1 MCRILT
7 LCFLTGFVLSAR
19 AGADEPL
26 PEQLTITP
34 LIESAG
40 IELPGQS
47 AGGDNTLRFREAGTT
62 QWQDANPLYF
72 DPVNGSLSGA
82 VVYLKP
88 SSHYDIE
95 LSVTDDA
102 GTRLY
107 TDSFYTGA
115 DKPPVDPQKIYH
127 LKDIYQGGTLD
138 VEALGIEGAQG
149 AWAMIKGDLN
159 TPIVAPEDA
168 LSAIRIGAQSY
179 VYFEDITIAQ
189 GGQLGFFA
197 EEAHHIWVNGC
208 DISQW
213 GRRPAEYRKGI
224 AYDDRGRQINYDS
237 AFFMRRSGVITVENC
252 YVHDPVFGANHWG
265 NGHPKGTNAFLAFA
279 NHPEE
284 AFQGQIILRNNTFTG
299 TDEVRFN
306 DVVESRFNLNSD
318 GGFIRDS
325 AVYNNTFAYANDDII
340 ELDGGQHN
348 VLVYNNDFSHGY
360 GGISV
365 APVRR
370 GPSYIFHNTVHSMG
384 DERGMMW
391 AAIKAGGVSS
401 NPEGQVNL
409 FNNYVYSS
417 GNGITAS
424 YVQGDDGFWVNAVN
438 NVIITGPATDVSGF
452 SILDKQFDA
461 RSLFTGN
468 YLFNLDTASERFQA
482 DITVP
487 FADSTKLNTA
497 FAQSLAEQAAP
508 KTMNIADGLT
518 VANFSKF
525 AGGLI
530 TGKTRPVT
538 GAAPYLSFSHVL
550 LEEMLNFNKFAPA
563 SYDAKQDDTVNGGMT
578 ISDDGSTLTLSGN
591 AWKQI
596 AGQFTV
602 DAGSR
607 LVATVKIEGPAE
619 IAALGLDT
627 NLKQGPGVILSFGG
641 SQSYG
646 HLVNDLGEQD
656 GWQRLVIPVGQYLK
670 AGNYQ
675 YLTFILDNDAT
686 PQAGK
691 IHFRHIALIQGGD
704 EI

>member
-47 AGGDNTLRFREAGTT
+47 AGADNTLRFREAGTT

-72 DPVNGSLSGA
+72 DPVIGSLSGA

-95 LSVTDDA
+95 LSVTDDT

-107 TDSFYTGA
+107 TDSFYTRA

-138 VEALGIEGAQG
+138 VEALGIEGAPG

-197 EEAHHIWVNGC
+197 EEAHHIWVNG
-208 DISQW
+208 
-213 GRRPAEYRKGI
+213 
-224 AYDDRGRQINYDS
+224 
-237 AFFMRRSGVITVENC
+237 
-252 YVHDPVFGANHWG
+252 
-265 NGHPKGTNAFLAFA
+265 
-279 NHPEE
+279 
-284 AFQGQIILRNNTFTG
+284 
-299 TDEVRFN
+299 
-306 DVVESRFNLNSD
+306 
-318 GGFIRDS
+318 
-325 AVYNNTFAYANDDII
+325 
-340 ELDGGQHN
+340 
-348 VLVYNNDFSHGY
+348 
-360 GGISV
+360 
-365 APVRR
+365 
-370 GPSYIFHNTVHSMG
+370 
-384 DERGMMW
+384 RGMMW

-461 RSLFTGN
+461 
-468 YLFNLDTASERFQA
+468 
-482 DITVP
+482 
-487 FADSTKLNTA
+487 
-497 FAQSLAEQAAP
+497 
-508 KTMNIADGLT
+508 
-518 VANFSKF
+518 
-525 AGGLI
+525 
-530 TGKTRPVT
+530 
-538 GAAPYLSFSHVL
+538 
-550 LEEMLNFNKFAPA
+550 
-563 SYDAKQDDTVNGGMT
+563 
-578 ISDDGSTLTLSGN
+578 
-591 AWKQI
+591 
-596 AGQFTV
+596 
-602 DAGSR
+602 GSR
-607 LVATVKIEGPAE
+607 LVATVKIEGTAE

-627 NLKQGPGVILSFGG
+627 NLKQGPGDCRVMSC
-641 SQSYG
+641 
-646 HLVNDLGEQD
+646 
-656 GWQRLVIPVGQYLK
+656 
-670 AGNYQ
+670 
-675 YLTFILDNDAT
+675 
-686 PQAGK
+686 
-691 IHFRHIALIQGGD
+691 
-704 EI
+704 